1 MYKHLKK
8 KEGSLKKILFS
19 LAILA
24 LLTGCVNSV
33 ALLGPASTAAGG
45 GNIARSTL
53 TSAIDFGIKRSTGKS
68 SFEHAMAFSDK
79 HNPAKKEDAMA
90 FSDKQNPPKKKVK
103 CVNFLEATES
113 EVCAILNK
121 RASELREKIALKSKI
136 KILD

>member
-79 HNPAKKEDAMA
+79 HNPE
-90 FSDKQNPPKKKVK
+90 KKKVK